1 MEQLP
6 NKKNGGGKRGK
17 THKKKNRRRKKQ
29 WYRTGSLPEY
39 QKCSHLLS
47 IEKHQE
53 DGEGMG
59 GANVNKSYI
68 CISSSIL
75 YCSSTTKFSRSE
87 LVFRAQSWQ

>member
-6 NKKNGGGKRGK
+6 NKNNGGENQEQKVGEKQ
-17 THKKKNRRRKKQ
+17 KQ

-39 QKCSHLLS
+39 QKISHLMS
-47 IEKHQE
+47 IEKHQD
-53 DGEGMG
+53 DGEGIG

-75 YCSSTTKFSRSE
+75 YCSSTTKFSRSK
-87 LVFRAQSWQ
+87 LLFRAQSWQ